1 MMAGYTANE
10 QPLMMALVSL
20 VVADIYYVYYFIQ
33 QRMVVHLFCALD
45 CRKLIRR
52 STTRNKNKSSKVITK
67 NKKPKKR
74 PKIITRRRKKN
85 KQRIKTKAQK

>member
-1 MMAGYTANE
+1 MI
-10 QPLMMALVSL
+10 ALVSL

-33 QRMVVHLFCALD
+33 QRMVLHLFCALD

-52 STTRNKNKSSKVITK
+52 TTTRNKNKSSKAITK
-67 NKKPKKR
+67 EKITSKKS
-74 PKIITRRRKKN
+74 PKIITRRREKN

>member
-1 MMAGYTANE
+1 MSGYKANE

-45 CRKLIRR
+45 CRNLIRR
-52 STTRNKNKSSKVITK
+52 TTTRNKNKSSKAITK
-67 NKKPKKR
+67 KKKPKKR

-85 KQRIKTKAQK
+85 KQGIKAKTQK